1 MTDPIADMLTR
12 IRNGLMAGKAE
23 VRTSFS
29 KMKFALS
36 KIMEAEGYV
45 AHVEVT
51 PASNPAFQDIVLTL
65 KYHDKQP
72 AIREVTRVS
81 KPGRRVYAKADALPH
96 VRSGIGIAILST
108 PNGLMTNKEARKRHL
123 GGEVLC
129 ELF

>member
-72 AIREVTRVS
+72 AIREVTRVQTGS
-81 KPGRRVYAKADALPH
+81 PRMPRRRAAACALRHWHCHP
-96 VRSGIGIAILST
+96 ST
-108 PNGLMTNKEARKRHL
+108 PT
-123 GGEVLC
+123 V
-129 ELF
+129 